1 MSYPPIAGH
10 GLIGDLQTAALVA
23 TDGTIDWFCCP
34 RFDSPSVFAALLD
47 ENRGGRFSLGPTSP
61 AVTTKQMYLPDT
73 AILVTRHLSESGIAE
88 VLDFMPIDQPTVASE
103 SRRVVRG
110 GSWHSW
116 RGQLRG
122 LDRTAVRLRP
132 PGSQGRGQ
140 RPDCGLR
147 VRILT
152 PAICRASLR
161 WSETAAT
168 SAPPSRVGAGE
179 VSGFVLEWG
188 ATANPTGIGSGQV
201 MRMYEETEAFWRRW
215 LERSTYRGRW
225 REAVERSA
233 ITLEV
238 DDVCAVGRARRG
250 ADGGSARTGRRLPE
264 LGLPV
269 HLGAR
274 RVVLGVRVAR
284 SRLHRGGGRIRRL
297 AP

>member
-103 SRRVVRG
+103 SRRVVR
-110 GSWHSW
+110 
-116 RGQLRG
+116 
-122 LDRTAVRLRP
+122 AVRGIRGEVSFEALIAPRFDYGRQDHKVEVDGQTGVFEC
-132 PGSQGRGQ
+132 GSSR
-140 RPDCGLR
+140 LH
-147 VRILT
+147 LS
-152 PAICRASLR
+152 SL
-161 WSETAAT
+161 
-168 SAPPSRVGAGE
+168 APLERDGDDIRSTFTVGAGE

-201 MRMYEETEAFWRRW
+201 IRMYEETEAFWRRW

-233 ITLEV
+233 ITLKLMTYAPSGALV
-238 DDVCAVGRARRG
+238 AG
-250 ADGGSARTGRRLPE
+250 ADGGSARTSRRLPE

-274 RVVLGVRVAR
+274 WIVLRFRAAR
-284 SRLHRGGGRIRRL
+284 SRFHRGGGRIRRL